1 MVVAGHDVQTMVE
14 LNTYQGLEA
23 KLKLTEWKKV

>member
-1 MVVAGHDVQTMVE
+1 MAMAGHNVQNMVE

-23 KLKLTEWKKV
+23 KLKFNHWKKV